1 MKMKNKSFTFWAIG
15 RSAGTRLMSRAAMML
30 HRESTRSRILFLMAC
45 LLMSFNSLTALALT
59 EGPWTYDS
67 HRWGSCSIDYN
78 NSLSYWGFGNSSWGS
93 ISQWQDGDGTG
104 FTVDGSSAG
113 TSKLGIW
120 SVYKHTENVPSYTR
134 MVLTWSYKVNI
145 HVKAHYNTAALYA
158 RDDLGAI
165 KSMNVDFTQGW
176 VNKSGSQYCFYH
188 YMHTTFD
195 NTHSSGT
202 YSNQFSFDNRN
213 SSSAQ
218 NKTWALLM
226 AHVVSN
232 GGSGGYNGLH
242 EWAGFKNMGTSWT
255 YYYYK
260 HVTFD
265 SNGGTGSMEQQS
277 IENSGTLTTNTMTR
291 DGYVFAGWNTE
302 ADGSGTYY
310 ADGATLT
317 ATAEDKGPVKL
328 YAQWLSIPTNLSGEF
343 MQKDRKV
350 KLLWNTFSGS
360 SPLGGKFVVYRNDT
374 KIGTVAHSFSGD
386 ATTGLTFED
395 TNTATET
402 NFPYETTLSYD
413 VYLVPD
419 GWDENTKRSDW
430 KATVTVSTTRRVPVN
445 ASNAESQSDRIV
457 FTWTSDG
464 YPADWGN
471 QFKIYVDNESEPIY
485 TITPTD
491 NQTSFQWEHRSTD
504 KHVDRQSFTDASTG
518 VPYTEEELNACGPH
532 SYRIDGVIGATV
544 LNSMTFVKKA
554 IGTGTLFYSLDATK
568 GAYPGTVKLQ
578 WHVNQQG
585 NTAAKTY
592 IVDRRRTEKSD
603 EEWVT
608 LYRTS
613 SNEDYLMYTDDTPLA
628 GVYYDYRVTVEDKCS
643 NGTVITNE
651 TTDIGFALATGTVS
665 GRITYG
671 SSGSSV
677 EGVEVTIVKA
687 GDSDNDVE
695 QYHSMRFTGTNGAVT
710 WTYPSATY
718 AAGKFAQ
725 GDFTLQ
731 LWVNPETLDEAKI
744 IRLNGETCYVGM
756 GAYGKLT
763 LVNGSDTYPFADAV
777 LTAGQYNHVV
787 LTRSGQTLTASVMG
801 SDAAGVPRL
810 NKSTQTLSGSLS
822 LSGATVFQI
831 GFFKGFV
838 DDFRLWTR
846 CLTDEEIMENY
857 DHQLIGNERG
867 LETYYTFDEGLNT
880 QFFDYS
886 REGTTYHQHHGR
898 MGSNT
903 QSSTLT
909 PAQLKLKAKTDA
921 DGNYVIQGIP
931 FAGEGTIYNVT
942 PVLDSHEFSPMKS
955 SRFISTSSLVHNS
968 VDFTDV
974 SSFEVKGTIFF
985 AGTNIPV
992 DSVTIQ
998 VDGRAVSRNNEMVVT
1013 NAYGEFVIDVPIG
1026 HHYITAVKDGHTFVG
1041 GGRIPADPTGLNE
1054 ATMEFKNPLSGLLF
1068 YDNTLVTVAGRIV
1081 GGAIEADK
1089 PIGFG
1094 QSKNTIGQAQITL
1107 EIPDTRYMLNAY
1119 EDNTGLVSGGYK
1131 PVADNTPLTTPAD
1144 ASSTGSGYRTGGSLE
1159 GDAKR
1164 VVITT
1169 DATTGEFAVLLPPL
1183 DYKTVS
1189 VQMVNDEAR
1198 AAYTFPAEQLPRI
1211 DASHP
1216 ATVQKDSIPTTEDGG
1231 YSYFEYVASLQLTKH
1246 TEPVLSVK
1254 QKGRDE
1260 GVFGDAKAKYSY
1272 LDASTGK
1279 TVQQEVDLYTVNG
1292 ATVTYPFGYPIFS
1305 EMGHYT
1311 FNLEGYEL
1319 YTNYEK
1325 EASDPDRVTKVPLQ
1339 NTVVTISN
1347 ALSADQKVYTAAE
1360 VNGTNAGLV
1369 ADLKDNQLML
1379 DDKGKAVYTW
1389 QAGLPNIQSPY
1400 TRSLNMT
1407 YSNGAGDYRWQG
1419 LEAIIFGDLPTGTNF
1434 TTKGPSQVDMVLHDP
1449 YGDSSF
1455 ATWETGQISVTSKDT
1470 LKTSSNEINF
1480 NSNVSLGPSLD
1491 VSEGLGIALITEM
1504 RIIAEEN
1511 TGFTYTTQD
1520 DTTNEHTTTIETSR
1534 AISTSAD
1541 PDMVGADADIY
1552 IGASTNLL
1560 FGEART
1566 VGLSGDGTNPPAVGV
1581 EDAVTVSQEFETTF
1595 YYTQYQIENTVV
1607 PGLRKVRNA
1616 YLTVV
1621 ADVDAYTNPG
1631 DTTMYVTELTADDEN
1646 FGEPG
1651 TYKRLAKTAGLDM
1664 VQYYNE
1670 EIRNWQHQI
1679 AESEKYK
1686 LSLFTASGSVDKKN
1700 ISFGGGIEI
1709 SESVTTE
1716 ETFSSTVSHQH
1727 SYILDCSFDAGYK
1740 INEVGFEFHRE
1751 QHKTIDRTD
1760 NGYSVDGVGS
1770 NGAEG
1775 SSEENTET
1783 ATFSYTLADSGAD
1796 DSFSMNVYKA
1806 SGNHG
1811 PVFRTLGGQSSCPY
1825 EGQEVTKYY
1834 EPGREL
1840 SAATVQIEKPE
1851 LACDNPLLTGVP
1863 TGGKAQFELLL
1874 RNNSDTGA
1882 DAYFELVPVDGANPK
1897 GARLSLPTGD
1907 IHDGRTVFVPGGE
1920 TVKMILTL
1928 EQVNLAV
1935 TDYEDIQLMLR
1946 SSCQNDEGSIHG
1958 VIGSTV
1964 SLSAHFVPAS
1974 TPVIMAMD
1982 RTVVNTNNIEENLT
1996 VRVTGFDRL
2005 FAGLQRVDLQ
2015 YMAPGSQTWSLLKG
2029 YIPSEDVRADAGQ
2042 ELLPENGVIE
2052 LPLSMNTSGWT
2063 DGTYRFR
2070 AQSSAM
2076 YSGQPVTSESEVLTV
2091 VKDLSRP
2098 QLFGLASPSD
2108 GVLNGDD
2115 EIGVTF
2121 NEDIQKE
2128 LLTKNSFV
2136 VSGVL
2141 NGAQVQHDVALSAQG
2156 TERAAYTEAS
2166 FNLSNKSFSTD
2177 MWVRVAESG
2186 DIFIHGR
2193 GDETFKVSTN
2203 SDNQLVVTIGG
2214 ESYTS
2219 AEAIDK
2225 NTWTF
2230 LSLTYSYEQ
2239 GNSSLSA
2246 RAVTANETKDLFVNK
2261 AVADYAG
2268 IGSITLGGNFT
2279 GAIHE
2284 LTLWDKER
2292 TMQEAQAEMFYTKK
2306 PSTPNLIG
2314 YWKMD
2319 EGDGTVIRDYVRNR
2333 HFVMPNDTWYLN
2345 NDNKAVSL
2353 SGTDAL
2359 KLDITA
2365 CSILPTDDYAVE
2377 MWFKG
2382 AKADNIEAS
2391 TLFSACGGTPAGE
2404 NPAPVVPSVSMG
2416 FDSNGDLTLSA
2427 HGITVFSVPS
2437 SSFNLLDNAWHHLAL
2452 NVLRNG
2458 SATVYFDGTAVKAVT
2473 ATVVPALEGAFL
2485 FIGSQGGTDAFFK
2498 GAVDEIRLWNAS
2510 MTGDL
2515 IGSQRRE
2522 RLTGEESGLAAYYSF
2537 EEMARDAGTGIISS
2551 VGSATDLC
2559 TGTSTVTT
2567 VSGNG
2572 IQYINEAPAMKV
2584 KPEATNVEYSYVA
2597 NERSIVLTLNE
2608 LPERLE
2614 GTTLTFNVRGVKD
2627 TNGNESTPITWTAFV
2642 RQNCLLWKGDTDMTL
2657 QKEVGESASFEATFT
2672 NESGNTENW
2681 SLSGLPAWL
2690 TASAISGTLKAQQS
2704 KTVTFTMAESMA
2716 IGKYEQTVYLTGNSN
2731 ISEPLTL
2738 SITVTGNIPDW
2749 AVNPHDYESSMNI
2762 IGVVKKEGV
2771 PLSDADDMLAAF
2783 IGDECRGL
2791 AHLEYNATF
2800 DSYYA
2805 TMDIYGNSQGDTGKE
2820 VTFRAYDAS
2829 TGTIYPEV
2837 TWTETNPCEFV
2848 PMTLLGSYDEPKV
2861 FNVQDKIEQV
2871 VELKAGWNWMSFTV
2885 TADDMTIPVLFR
2897 GITDDVMTVKG
2908 WNAYLTYEDGTWGG
2922 DLRDDLSPT
2931 AMYAVRMKADRKL
2944 RVVGTAVTAP
2954 VEVKS
2959 GWNWIG
2965 YYGRRIAS
2973 LGDAFADM
2981 TKSNGDIVRAQRGVA
2996 YWDGNNNQWMGSLQL
3011 MEPGKGYQLKSNTDK
3026 ESFTYPTFGESTAQ
3040 HSPVFRVPGHAPS
3053 FKAFTPVDGRSYPD
3067 NAIMAAKVVAEGSSL
3082 TGVEIGVFADGE
3094 CRTAAVT
3101 GADGVAYLTIPGDES
3116 CELTF
3121 RVAIGDVVV
3130 EAPLTVT
3137 YETDAVYGSPRHPV
3151 TIDLGDVTS
3160 IDTVNGEP
3168 FTIDQLYDLTGR
3180 KLESIRLQKGVYI
3193 HNGQKKIVK

>member
-1 MKMKNKSFTFWAIG
+1 
-15 RSAGTRLMSRAAMML
+15 
-30 HRESTRSRILFLMAC
+30 
-45 LLMSFNSLTALALT
+45 
-59 EGPWTYDS
+59 
-67 HRWGSCSIDYN
+67 
-78 NSLSYWGFGNSSWGS
+78 
-93 ISQWQDGDGTG
+93 
-104 FTVDGSSAG
+104 
-113 TSKLGIW
+113 
-120 SVYKHTENVPSYTR
+120 
-134 MVLTWSYKVNI
+134 MVLNWSYKVHI
-145 HVKAHYNTAALYA
+145 HVKAHYNTVALYA
-158 RDDLGAI
+158 RNDLSAL

-176 VNKSGSQYCFYH
+176 VNQSGSQYCFYH

-195 NTHSSGT
+195 NTHSSGRYT
-202 YSNQFSFDNRN
+202 NQFSFDNRN

-226 AHVVSN
+226 THVVSN

-242 EWAGFKNMGTSWT
+242 EWAGFHNEGTSWT

-265 SNGGTGSMEQQS
+265 SNGGTGSMEQQT
-277 IENSGTLTTNTMTR
+277 IENSGTLTASTMTR

-310 ADGATLT
+310 ADKATLT

-374 KIGTVAHSFSGD
+374 KIGVLAHSFNPDG
-386 ATTGLTFED
+386 TTGLTFED
-395 TNTATET
+395 MNTATET
-402 NFPYETTLSYD
+402 YFPYESTLSYN
-413 VYLVPD
+413 VYIVPD
-419 GWDENTKRSDW
+419 GWDEDTKRSDC
-430 KATVTVSTTRRVPVN
+430 KATVTVNTTRKVPV
-445 ASNAESQSDRIV
+445 STPNAEGQADRIV

-464 YPADWGN
+464 YPASWGN
-471 QFKIYVDNESEPIY
+471 QFNIYVDNETEPIY

-491 NQTSFQWEHRSTD
+491 NQTVFQWEHRSTD
-504 KHVDRQSFTDASTG
+504 KHDDRKSGIDGSIH
-518 VPYTEEELNACGPH
+518 YTEEPLNACAPH
-532 SYRIDGVIGATV
+532 TYRIDGVIGTLV
-544 LNSMTFVKKA
+544 LNSMTFERKA

-578 WHVNQQG
+578 WHVDQQG

-592 IVDRRRTEKSD
+592 IVDRRRTERPD
-603 EEWVT
+603 EAWVT

-628 GVYYDYRVTVEDKCS
+628 GVYYDYRVTVEDKCDDGTIIS
-643 NGTVITNE
+643 NEI
-651 TTDIGFALATGTVS
+651 TDIGFALATGTVS

-695 QYHSMRFTGTNGAVT
+695 QYHAMRFTGTNGAVT

-731 LWVNPETLDEAKI
+731 LWVNPETPDEAKI

-756 GAYGKLT
+756 GADGKLT

-992 DSVTIQ
+992 DSVSIQ

-1026 HHYITAVKDGHTFVG
+1026 HHYISAVKDGHTFVG

-1144 ASSTGSGYRTGGSLE
+1144 ASSTGSGYRTGGALE

-1169 DATTGEFAVLLPPL
+1169 DAATGEFAVLLPPL

-1198 AAYTFPAEQLPRI
+1198 TAYTFPAEQLPRI

-1216 ATVQKDSIPTTEDGG
+1216 ATVQKDSIPTTEGG

-1254 QKGRDE
+1254 QKGRNE

-1360 VNGTNAGLV
+1360 ANGTNAGQV

-1419 LEAIIFGDLPTGTNF
+1419 LNAIIFGDLPTGSNF

-1455 ATWETGQISVTSKDT
+1455 ATWETGKVSVTSKDT

-1480 NSNVSLGPSLD
+1480 NSNVSVGPSLTIA
-1491 VSEGLGIALITEM
+1491 EGVFGFAMLQEI
-1504 RIIAEEN
+1504 RVIAEEN
-1511 TGFTYTTQD
+1511 TGFTYSTQD
-1520 DTTNEHTTTIETSR
+1520 DTTNVHTTTIETSR
-1534 AISTSAD
+1534 AVSTSAD

-1560 FGEART
+1560 FGEARS
-1566 VGLSGDGTNPPAVGV
+1566 VGLRGDGTNPPAVGV
-1581 EDAVTVSQEFETTF
+1581 ENAVTVSQEFETTF
-1595 YYTQYQIENTVV
+1595 YYTQYMIENTVI

-1651 TYKRLAKTAGLDM
+1651 TYKRLAKTNGLDM

-1670 EIRNWQHQI
+1670 EIKNWQHQI

-1686 LSLFTASGSVDKKN
+1686 LSLFSNNSSVDKKN
-1700 ISFGGGIEI
+1700 ISFGGGVEI

-1716 ETFSSTVSHQH
+1716 ESFSRTVSHQH
-1727 SYILDCSFDAGYK
+1727 SYILDCSFDAGVK
-1740 INEVGFEFHRE
+1740 VSEIGLEFHRE
-1751 QHKTIDRTD
+1751 QHKTIDRKD

-1825 EGQEVTKYY
+1825 EGQEVTKYF
-1834 EPGREL
+1834 EPGKEL

-1920 TVKMILTL
+1920 TVRMILTL

-2029 YIPSEDVRADAGQ
+2029 YIPSEDVRADASQ

-2070 AQSSAM
+2070 AQSSAL
-2076 YSGQPVTSESEVLTV
+2076 YSGQSVTSESEVLTV

-2108 GVLNGDD
+2108 GVLNVDD

-2128 LLTKNSFV
+2128 LLTKNNFV

-2141 NGAQVQHDVALSAQG
+2141 NGAHVQHDVALSAQG
-2156 TERAAYTEAS
+2156 TERAAYSEAS
-2166 FNLSNKSFSTD
+2166 FNLAGKSFSTD
-2177 MWVRVAESG
+2177 MWVRAAESG

-2193 GDETFKVSTN
+2193 GDETFKVSINTAG
-2203 SDNQLVVTIGG
+2203 QLVVTIGTG
-2214 ESYTS
+2214 SYTS
-2219 AEAIDK
+2219 VETIPM

-2230 LSLTYSYEQ
+2230 LSLAYSYEEAD
-2239 GNSSLSA
+2239 SRLSA
-2246 RAVTANETKDLFVNK
+2246 RAVTANDTKDLFVSK

-2268 IGSITLGGNFT
+2268 IGSITLGTNFT

-2292 TMQEAQAEMFYTKK
+2292 TMQEAQAEMYYTKK
-2306 PSTPNLIG
+2306 PSTPGLIG

-2319 EGDGTVIRDYVRNR
+2319 EGDGNVIRDYVRNR
-2333 HFVMPNDTWYLN
+2333 HLFMPNDTWYLN
-2345 NDNKAVSL
+2345 NDNKSVVL

-2359 KLDITA
+2359 KLDITSCNA
-2365 CSILPTDDYAVE
+2365 LPTDDYAVE

-2382 AKADNIEAS
+2382 AQAAGDGPS

-2416 FDSNGDLTLSA
+2416 FDTGGDLTLSA
-2427 HGITVFSVPS
+2427 RGTVVLRVPS
-2437 SSFNLLDNAWHHLAL
+2437 STVNLLDNAWHHVAL

-2458 SATVYFDGTAVKAVT
+2458 SATVYVDGTAVNAVA

-2485 FIGSQGGTDAFFK
+2485 YVGSSDGTQAFFK

-2515 IGSQRRE
+2515 IASQRRA
-2522 RLTGEESGLAAYYSF
+2522 RLTGEESGLVAYYSF
-2537 EEMARDAGTGIISS
+2537 EEMARDAGTGIITS
-2551 VGSATDLC
+2551 VASARDLC
-2559 TGTSTVTT
+2559 TGTATATT
-2567 VSGNG
+2567 VGGSAIPYSDN
-2572 IQYINEAPAMKV
+2572 APAMKV

-2614 GTTLTFNVRGVKD
+2614 GTTLTFNVRGMKD
-2627 TNGNESTPITWTAFV
+2627 MNGNESTPITWTAFV
-2642 RQNCLLWKGDTDMTL
+2642 RQNSLLWKGDADVTL
-2657 QKEVGESASFEATFT
+2657 EKEVGESATFEATFT

-2690 TASAISGTLKAQQS
+2690 TASTMSGTLKAQQS
-2704 KTVTFTMAESMA
+2704 KTVTFTVAESMA

-2738 SITVTGNIPDW
+2738 SITVTGNLPDW
-2749 AVNPHDYESSMNI
+2749 AVNPHDYETSMNV
-2762 IGVVKKEGV
+2762 IGVLKKDDV
-2771 PLSDADDMLAAF
+2771 PLSDPDDILAAF

-2791 AHLEYNATF
+2791 AHLEYNAIYGN
-2800 DSYYA
+2800 YYV
-2805 TMDIYGNSQGDTGKE
+2805 TMDIYGNNNEKGQE
-2820 VTFRAYDAS
+2820 VTFRAYDAQ

-2837 TWTETNPCEFV
+2837 TMTGESVWTFAP
-2848 PMTLLGSYDEPKV
+2848 PSLMGSFADPKV
-2861 FNVQDKIEQV
+2861 FNIQDKIEQV
-2871 VELKAGWNWMSFTV
+2871 TELKAGWNWISFTV
-2885 TADDMTIPVLFR
+2885 TRDVMTVPELFK
-2897 GITDDVMTVKG
+2897 GIADDVMTVKG
-2908 WNAYLTYEDGTWGG
+2908 HSGYLTYEDNAWAG
-2922 DLRDDLSPT
+2922 DLTGDLSPA

-2944 RVVGTAVTAP
+2944 RVVGTAVTTP
-2954 VEVKS
+2954 VEVKN

-2965 YYGRRIAS
+2965 YYSRRVAS
-2973 LGDAFADM
+2973 LGDALANM
-2981 TKSNGDIVRAQRGVA
+2981 TKANDDIVKAQRGVA
-2996 YWDGNNNQWMGSLQL
+2996 YWDGSNNAWVGSLLL
-3011 MEPGKGYQLKSNTDK
+3011 MEPGKGYQLKSGGSDQ
-3026 ESFTYPTFGESTAQ
+3026 SFTYSTFGGSGAQ
-3040 HSPVFRVPGHAPS
+3040 HSPVFRAPEHTQT
-3053 FKAFTPVDGRSYPD
+3053 FKAFAPVSSRNYPD
-3067 NAIMAAKVVAEGSSL
+3067 NAIMAVKVVAEGNVL
-3082 TGVEIGVFADGE
+3082 AEVEIGVFADEE

-3101 GADGVAYLTIPGDES
+3101 DADGVAYLTIPGDEN

-3121 RVAIGDVVV
+3121 KVAIGDMVVD
-3130 EAPLTVT
+3130 APLTVT
-3137 YETDAVYGSPRHPV
+3137 YETDAIYGSPRYPM
-3151 TIDLGDVTS
+3151 TIDLGDVTA
-3160 IDTVNGEP
+3160 IETVNREP
-3168 FTIDQLYDLTGR
+3168 LTINQLYDLTGR
-3180 KLESIRLQKGVYI
+3180 KLESPKLEKGVYI

>member
-1 MKMKNKSFTFWAIG
+1 MKMNRESFNLRAIG
-15 RSAGTRLMSRAAMML
+15 RAAGTRLKARVAVML
-30 HRESTRSRILFLMAC
+30 LALVSTTMTWAQQSPYLCVDNIRGGDRGIYFKGWAFDNNAC
-45 LLMSFNSLTALALT
+45 LNNVTIEIYHGNTKIYSKATHVYRRDVNQEITNVYNRGLSS
-59 EGPWTYDS
+59 Y
-67 HRWGSCSIDYN
+67 IDN
-78 NSLSYWGFGNSSWGS
+78 RSVTKGFE
-93 ISQWQDGDGTG
+93 
-104 FTVDGSSAG
+104 FTVPIS
-113 TSKLGIW
+113 
-120 SVYKHTENVPSYTR
+120 
-134 MVLTWSYKVNI
+134 
-145 HVKAHYNTAALYA
+145 TA
-158 RDDLGAI
+158 
-165 KSMNVDFTQGW
+165 
-176 VNKSGSQYCFYH
+176 
-188 YMHTTFD
+188 
-195 NTHSSGT
+195 GT
-202 YSNQFSFDNRN
+202 YSNIKIKVLDLTGDAPIWSGAYTVTVTAPTF
-213 SSSAQ
+213 
-218 NKTWALLM
+218 T
-226 AHVVSN
+226 VSYDAN
-232 GGSGGYNGLH
+232 GGINAPASQTKLWNVDL
-242 EWAGFKNMGTSWT
+242 TL
-255 YYYYK
+255 
-260 HVTFD
+260 
-265 SNGGTGSMEQQS
+265 
-277 IENSGTLTTNTMTR
+277 SGTEPTR
-291 DGYVFAGWNTE
+291 SGYKFNGWNTN
-302 ADGSGTYY
+302 SHSTGTNY
-310 ADGATLT
+310 APGATYKDNANL
-317 ATAEDKGPVKL
+317 AL
-328 YAQWLSIPTNLSGEF
+328 YAKWVAAPVVSSVVFNQVNRNVVLTWTADAI
-343 MQKDRKV
+343 QQV
-350 KLLWNTFSGS
+350 FSG
-360 SPLGGKFVVYRNDT
+360 GKWAIYCNGTFVA
-374 KIGTVAHSFSGD
+374 TVD
-386 ATTGLTFED
+386 QNTTTFTHQNASD
-395 TNTATET
+395 NSADK
-402 NFPYETTLSYD
+402 FPYESNVKYC
-413 VYLVPD
+413 VYYVMNGMANETQDD
-419 GWDENTKRSDW
+419 GLKSNEM
-430 KATVTVSTTRRVPVN
+430 TVNTTRTVPVN
-445 ASNAESQSDRIV
+445 GLKAVSLDDRIV
-457 FTWTSDG
+457 FTWSSDG
-464 YPADWGN
+464 YDAGWGN
-471 QFKIYVDNESEPIY
+471 QFKIYVDNETEPIY
-485 TITPTD
+485 TITPTAE
-491 NQTSFQWEHRSTD
+491 QTSFQWEHRREAN
-504 KHVDRQSFTDASTG
+504 HVLRQNG
-518 VPYTEEELNACGPH
+518 VTEGIHWTSESALDVCSPH
-532 SYRIDGVIGATV
+532 NYRVEGVIGSTV
-544 LNSMTFVKKA
+544 LNTASVEKKS
-554 IGTGTLFYSLDATK
+554 IGGGTLFNSIDATK
-568 GAYPGTVKLQ
+568 GVYPGIVKLA
-578 WHVNQQG
+578 WKVTLG
-585 NTAAKTY
+585 KEGAKTY
-592 IVDRRRTEKSD
+592 IVERKPAEKDEAWTE
-603 EEWVT
+603 

-613 SNEDYLMYTDDTPLA
+613 SADEYLTYTDDTPLA
-628 GVYYDYRVTVEDKCS
+628 GVYYDYRVTVEDKCDEGTIIS
-643 NGTVITNE
+643 NEI
-651 TTDIGFALATGTVS
+651 TDIGFALATGTVS

-687 GDSDNDVE
+687 GDSDDDVE
-695 QYHSMRFTGTNGAVT
+695 QYHAMRFTGTNGAVT

-731 LWVNPETLDEAKI
+731 LWVNPETLGEAKMV
-744 IRLNGETCYVGM
+744 RLNGETCYMGM
-756 GAYGKLT
+756 NADGKLT

-992 DSVTIQ
+992 DSVSIQ

-1026 HHYITAVKDGHTFVG
+1026 HHYISAVKDGHTFVG

-1144 ASSTGSGYRTGGSLE
+1144 ASSTGSGYRTGGALE

-1169 DATTGEFAVLLPPL
+1169 DAATGEFAVLLPPL

-1189 VQMVNDEAR
+1189 VQMVNEEAR

-1216 ATVQKDSIPTTEDGG
+1216 ATVQKDSIPTTEGG

-1246 TEPVLSVK
+1246 TEPVLSVR
-1254 QKGRDE
+1254 QKGRNE

-1272 LDASTGK
+1272 LDASKGK

-1292 ATVTYPFGYPIFS
+1292 TTVTYPFGYPIFS

-1360 VNGTNAGLV
+1360 VNGTNAGQV

-1389 QAGLPNIQSPY
+1389 QAGLPNIQSPF

-1419 LEAIIFGDLPTGTNF
+1419 LDAIIFGDLPTGTNF

-1455 ATWETGQISVTSKDT
+1455 ATWETGKVSVTSKDT
-1470 LKTSSNEINF
+1470 LITNSSETVFSTNMH
-1480 NSNVSLGPSLD
+1480 LGPALEF
-1491 VSEGLGIALITEM
+1491 SEGIGLEILTELKVIADFS
-1504 RIIAEEN
+1504 A
-1511 TGFTYTTQD
+1511 GFTYTTQD
-1520 DTTNEHTTTIETSR
+1520 DTTNVHTTTIETSR
-1534 AISTSAD
+1534 AVSTSAD

-1595 YYTQYQIENTVV
+1595 YYTQYQIENTVI

-1670 EIRNWQHQI
+1670 EIGNWQHQI

-1686 LSLFTASGSVDKKN
+1686 LSLFSNNSSVDKKN
-1700 ISFGGGIEI
+1700 ISFGGGVEI

-1716 ETFSSTVSHQH
+1716 ETISQSISHQH
-1727 SYILDCSFDAGYK
+1727 SYIVDFSFDLGAT
-1740 INEVGFEFHRE
+1740 INEVGVDFSRE
-1751 QHKTIDRTD
+1751 QHKTENRKD
-1760 NGYSVDGVGS
+1760 NGYGVDGVGS

-1775 SSEENTET
+1775 SSEEVTTT
-1783 ATFSYTLADSGAD
+1783 ATFSYTLADGGAD

-1825 EGQEVTKYY
+1825 QGQEVTKYF
-1834 EPGREL
+1834 EPGKEL

-1907 IHDGRTVFVPGGE
+1907 IHDGRTMFVPGGE

-1935 TDYEDIQLMLR
+1935 TNYEDIQLMLR

-2029 YIPSEDVRADAGQ
+2029 YIPSEDVRANASQ

-2070 AQSSAM
+2070 AQSSAL
-2076 YSGQPVTSESEVLTV
+2076 YSGQSVTSESEVLTV

-2108 GVLNGDD
+2108 GVLNVDD

-2128 LLTKNSFV
+2128 LLTKNNFV

-2141 NGAQVQHDVALSAQG
+2141 NGAHVQHDVALSAQG
-2156 TERAAYTEAS
+2156 TERAAYSEAS
-2166 FNLSNKSFSTD
+2166 FNLAGKSFSTD
-2177 MWVRVAESG
+2177 MWVRAAESG

-2193 GDETFKVSTN
+2193 GDETFKVSINTAG
-2203 SDNQLVVTIGG
+2203 QLVVTIGTG
-2214 ESYTS
+2214 SYTS
-2219 AEAIDK
+2219 VETIPM

-2230 LSLTYSYEQ
+2230 LSLAYSYEEA
-2239 GNSSLSA
+2239 GSRLSA
-2246 RAVTANETKDLFVNK
+2246 RAVTANDTKDLFVSK

-2268 IGSITLGGNFT
+2268 IGSITLGTNFT

-2292 TMQEAQAEMFYTKK
+2292 TMQEAQAEMYYTKK
-2306 PSTPNLIG
+2306 PSTPGLIG

-2319 EGDGTVIRDYVRNR
+2319 EGDGNVIRDYVRNR
-2333 HFVMPNDTWYLN
+2333 HLFMPNDTWYLN
-2345 NDNKAVSL
+2345 NDNKSVVL

-2359 KLDITA
+2359 KLDITSCNA
-2365 CSILPTDDYAVE
+2365 LPTDDYAVE

-2382 AKADNIEAS
+2382 AQAAGDGPS

-2416 FDSNGDLTLSA
+2416 FDTGGDLTLSA
-2427 HGITVFSVPS
+2427 RGTVVLHVPS
-2437 SSFNLLDNAWHHLAL
+2437 STVNLLDNAWHHVAL

-2458 SATVYFDGTAVKAVT
+2458 SATVYADGTAVNAVA

-2485 FIGSQGGTDAFFK
+2485 YVGSSDGTQAFFK
-2498 GAVDEIRLWNAS
+2498 GAVDEIRIWNAS

-2515 IGSQRRE
+2515 IASQRRA
-2522 RLTGEESGLAAYYSF
+2522 RLTGEESGLVAYYSF
-2537 EEMARDAGTGIISS
+2537 EEMARDAGTGIITS
-2551 VGSATDLC
+2551 VASARDLC
-2559 TGTSTVTT
+2559 TGTATAATVGG
-2567 VSGNG
+2567 SAIPYSDN
-2572 IQYINEAPAMKV
+2572 APAMKV

-2614 GTTLTFNVRGVKD
+2614 GTTLTFNVRGMKD
-2627 TNGNESTPITWTAFV
+2627 MNGNESTPITWTAFV
-2642 RQNCLLWKGDTDMTL
+2642 RQNSLLWKGDADVTL
-2657 QKEVGESASFEATFT
+2657 EKEVGESASFEATFT

-2690 TASAISGTLKAQQS
+2690 TASTMSGTLKAQQS
-2704 KTVTFTMAESMA
+2704 KTVTFTVAESMA

-2738 SITVTGNIPDW
+2738 SITVTGNLPDW
-2749 AVNPHDYESSMNI
+2749 AVNPHDYETSMNV
-2762 IGVVKKEGV
+2762 IGVLKKDDV
-2771 PLSDADDMLAAF
+2771 PLSDPDDILAAF

-2791 AHLEYNATF
+2791 AHLEYNAIYGN
-2800 DSYYA
+2800 YYV
-2805 TMDIYGNSQGDTGKE
+2805 TMDIYGNNNEKGQE
-2820 VTFRAYDAS
+2820 VTFRAYDAQ

-2837 TWTETNPCEFV
+2837 TMTGESVWTFAP
-2848 PMTLLGSYDEPKV
+2848 PSLMGSFADPKV
-2861 FNVQDKIEQV
+2861 FNIQDKIEQV
-2871 VELKAGWNWMSFTV
+2871 TELKAGWNWISFTV
-2885 TADDMTIPVLFR
+2885 ARDVMTVPELFK
-2897 GITDDVMTVKG
+2897 GIADDVMTVKG
-2908 WNAYLTYEDGTWGG
+2908 HSGYLTYEDNAWAG
-2922 DLRDDLSPT
+2922 DLTGDLSPA
-2931 AMYAVRMKADRKL
+2931 AMYAVQMKADRKL
-2944 RVVGTAVTAP
+2944 RVVGTAVTTP
-2954 VEVKS
+2954 VEVKN

-2965 YYGRRIAS
+2965 YYSRRVAS
-2973 LGDAFADM
+2973 LGDALANM
-2981 TKSNGDIVRAQRGVA
+2981 TKANDDIVKAQRGVA
-2996 YWDGNNNQWMGSLQL
+2996 YWDGSNNAWVGSLLL
-3011 MEPGKGYQLKSNTDK
+3011 MEPGKGYQLKSGGSDQ
-3026 ESFTYPTFGESTAQ
+3026 SFTYSTFGGSGAQ
-3040 HSPVFRVPGHAPS
+3040 HSPVFRAPEHTQT
-3053 FKAFTPVDGRSYPD
+3053 FKAFAPVSSRNYPD
-3067 NAIMAAKVVAEGSSL
+3067 NAIMAVKVVAEGNVL
-3082 TGVEIGVFADGE
+3082 AEVEIGVFADEE

-3101 GADGVAYLTIPGDES
+3101 DADGVAYLTIPGDEN

-3121 RVAIGDVVV
+3121 KVAIGDMVVD
-3130 EAPLTVT
+3130 APLTVT
-3137 YETDAVYGSPRHPV
+3137 YETDAIYGSPRYPM
-3151 TIDLGDVTS
+3151 TIDLGDVTA
-3160 IDTVNGEP
+3160 IETVNREP
-3168 FTIDQLYDLTGR
+3168 LTTPQLYDLTGR
-3180 KLESIRLQKGVYI
+3180 KLESPKLQKGVYI